1 MVAAFPGKAML
12 ENDNDLICVSVE
24 FDKFGRHSSKNKG
37 GQILEPKFQK
47 TNILDMPSF
56 DSK

>member
-1 MVAAFPGKAML
+1 MVAIFPRKAML

-37 GQILEPKFQK
+37 G
-47 TNILDMPSF
+47 
-56 DSK
+56 